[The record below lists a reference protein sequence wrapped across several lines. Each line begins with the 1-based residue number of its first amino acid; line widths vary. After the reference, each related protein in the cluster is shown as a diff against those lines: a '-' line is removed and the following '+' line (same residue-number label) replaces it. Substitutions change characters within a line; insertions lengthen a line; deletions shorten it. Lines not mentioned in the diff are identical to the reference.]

1 MIDLQRDYFALFEL
15 PRRFRI
21 DESALEAAYHQL
33 QGRVH
38 PDRHAHLS
46 DAEKRLSMQ
55 WATHVN
61 QGWNTL
67 KKPLARAMY
76 LLELAGRDVALES
89 NTAMS
94 PDFLIEQMEW
104 REAVEEARESGDA
117 DALDHLQRR
126 LRQHARDKL
135 ETLAV
140 QLDDD
145 QNLDA
150 AAESVRQLMF
160 LDKLRHEID
169 DALEAL
175 ES

>member
-1 MIDLQRDYFALFEL
+1 
-15 PRRFRI
+15 
-21 DESALEAAYHQL
+21 
-33 QGRVH
+33 
-38 PDRHAHLS
+38 
-46 DAEKRLSMQ
+46 
-55 WATHVN
+55 
-61 QGWNTL
+61 
-67 KKPLARAMY
+67 MY

-104 REAVEEARESGDA
+104 REAVEEARDGGDA

-135 ETLAV
+135 DTLAI

-145 QNLDA
+145 QDLDA